1 MYAIFGRVM
10 FYLSKGIDEIPKR
23 QNIQYVERR
32 QDMHIEISKGL
43 YNLSQMVSSKVRSFF
58 GERFSG
64 LQSNDDVRDERSMVV
79 YR

>member
-1 MYAIFGRVM
+1 
-10 FYLSKGIDEIPKR
+10 
-23 QNIQYVERR
+23 
-32 QDMHIEISKGL
+32 MHIEISKGL